1 MARHEDSELGC
12 DGGAGAG
19 GLGGTRALG
28 NLMFPETSCFNWKA
42 SLSRRGGCP
51 ATTPQG
57 EESVRAPSGK
67 LLETRSKNGYSGFT
81 GKEKRKGRD
90 LMPLKAGSL
99 CKENYCCCSEFKS
112 GAEQSWGARGC
123 ASSRAGLS
131 FKRGKMG
138 VALHTPVPP
147 LFHRYLLSTYSVP
160 GWILGPQQGTREV
173 WSLLWRG
180 PGYYENR

>member
-1 MARHEDSELGC
+1 MARHEDSGLGC

-19 GLGGTRALG
+19 SLGRTWALG

-112 GAEQSWGARGC
+112 GAEQSWGVGGLCLFKGWFISQGRKNGGGIAQTCPSFVPQIFVEHLLGARLDTG
-123 ASSRAGLS
+123 APAGN
-131 FKRGKMG
+131 RGS
-138 VALHTPVPP
+138 VVPAME
-147 LFHRYLLSTYSVP
+147 RSWLL
-160 GWILGPQQGTREV
+160 
-173 WSLLWRG
+173 
-180 PGYYENR
+180 